1 MVTLLTIGETLGV
14 AATSPGNPLRTAA
27 ELRLS
32 TAGAEATV
40 AIGMQRLGHS
50 AAWVGSL
57 GADEMGRR
65 IIRELAAEGVDTR
78 FIRTTPDIKTG
89 FMLRDHRT
97 AEFTTVDYYRTGLA
111 GSLLRPDDVDAAF
124 DGVGEVSILHLTGI
138 TSLLSASCRAAVH
151 RAVELAE
158 RCGATVSFDVNYRR
172 ALATPEQ
179 ASGDAR
185 ELTTH
190 ADIVFVGDD
199 ELQLLTDETAP
210 AAAIRAIA
218 ASGPSEVILKRG
230 ADGAC
235 AWHGDDEIA
244 STTALTVTVADV
256 IGAGD
261 SFVAGYLAAR
271 CHGLGIVDRLRWATV
286 CAACTVGTHGDWEG
300 LPSRAELA
308 VRARVA
314 HTLR

>member
-1 MVTLLTIGETLGV
+1 M
-14 AATSPGNPLRTAA
+14 P
-27 ELRLS
+27 
-32 TAGAEATV
+32 
-40 AIGMQRLGHS
+40 
-50 AAWVGSL
+50 AWVGSL

-65 IIRELAAEGVDTR
+65 IVRELAGEGVDTR
-78 FIRTTPDIKTG
+78 FIRTAPDAKTG

-97 AEFTTVDYYRTGLA
+97 AEFTTVDYYRTGLV
-111 GSLLRPDDVDAAF
+111 GSFCAPTTSTPRSTGSARRPPAISPGSPPF
-124 DGVGEVSILHLTGI
+124 S
-138 TSLLSASCRAAVH
+138 SASCRAAVH
-151 RAVELAE
+151 HAVERAE

-179 ASGDAR
+179 AAGDAR
-185 ELTTH
+185 ELTSH

-218 ASGPSEVILKRG
+218 AGGPSEVILKRG
-230 ADGAC
+230 SDGAC

-244 STTALTVTVADV
+244 STTALPVTVADV

-271 CHGLGIVDRLRWATV
+271 CHGLGIVERLRWATV

-300 LPSRAELA
+300 LPSRSELA